1 MDQIVSK
8 KLASRAREIG
18 FDEWC
23 KRSYMKDGES
33 SLSNSWNLDLKSRYS
48 LMFAGHPL

>member
-8 KLASRAREIG
+8 ELASRAREIG

-23 KRSYMKDGES
+23 ERSYMKIENE